1 MRRKTGRAAA
11 GAILVLAVAGCGDD
25 GSEQTGSGNPY
36 LIKDIVPGPGPS
48 APDDF
53 TLSGRFTY
61 FRAFDATH
69 GREIWRTDGTE
80 AGTMLV
86 RDIIPGPEGLNDTI
100 NLTDVNGTVFFTV
113 TDEEHGTELWK
124 TNGTAAG
131 TVLVKD
137 INPASPEVTPPFRG
151 SSYPSLLTNVDGRL
165 FFVACDEEHG
175 HELWTSD
182 GTQAGTRLV
191 KDILPG
197 PGGTTESNVCLGQ
210 TPRPSLLTPF
220 NGVLYFIHDVPQ
232 FGRELW
238 RSDGTADGTYLLK
251 DTLPGPNP
259 PSAPTMGT
267 GPAPPRTAVV
277 KGMLFFP
284 IRSDLWKTDG
294 TGEGTVP
301 VTDRFPWLLTG
312 SGEFAFFASGDG
324 LWRTDGT
331 PAGTLFLHPL
341 EFALTLRFSNRF
353 SEMRG
358 ASSGVFFDAAE
369 TGLGYEPWFSDG
381 TPEGTHLIE
390 DINPGTSSSYPQS
403 AVWYGRRVYFLAN
416 DAQNSWQ
423 LWSANDAGEDARRLT
438 EITNVVSPLERQ
450 DEAPFSVG
458 AGPNGIVFSARD
470 QEHGVELWGFNPRQ

>member
-1 MRRKTGRAAA
+1 MKAVGHAAS
-11 GAILVLAVAGCGDD
+11 AIMVLTIAGCGDE
-25 GSEQTGSGNPY
+25 GPEQTGSGNPY
-36 LIKDIVPGPGPS
+36 LIKDIVPGPGS
-48 APDDF
+48 SGPDDF
-53 TLSGRFTY
+53 TLSGRFAY
-61 FRAFDATH
+61 FTAFDTTH

-86 RDIIPGPEGLNDTI
+86 ADVVPGPQGFADVRDF
-100 NLTDVNGTVFFTV
+100 TDVNGTLFFTAS
-113 TDEEHGTELWK
+113 DPEHGNELWK
-124 TNGTAAG
+124 SDGTAAG
-131 TVLVKD
+131 TGLVKD
-137 INPASPEVTPPFRG
+137 INPVHNDVTPPFRG

-182 GTQAGTRLV
+182 GTEAGTRLV

-197 PGGTTESNVCLGQ
+197 PGGTTESNVCLAQ

-220 NGVLYFIHDVPQ
+220 NGVLYFIHDVPE

-238 RSDGTADGTYLLK
+238 RSDGTAEGTYLLK

-267 GPAPPRTAVV
+267 GPVPLRTAVV

-294 TGEGTVP
+294 TGEGTVL

-312 SGEFAFFASGDG
+312 SGEFAFFVSGDG

-331 PAGTLFLHPL
+331 TTGTVFLKPVS
-341 EFALTLRFSNRF
+341 FALTLRFDNRWSN
-353 SEMRG
+353 MQG
-358 ASSGVFFDAAE
+358 TNTGVYFDAAAPDQ
-369 TGLGYEPWFSDG
+369 GYEPWFSDG
-381 TPEGTHLIE
+381 TPEGTHVIE
-390 DINPGTSSSYPQS
+390 DIDPGSPSSYPQS
-403 AVWYGRRVYFLAN
+403 AVWFGGRVYFFAN

-423 LWSANDAGEDARRLT
+423 LWSANDTGEDARRLT
-438 EITNVVSPLERQ
+438 DITNIVSPLDPR

-458 AGPNGIVFSARD
+458 TGPNGITFSARD
-470 QEHGVELWGFNPRQ
+470 QEHGVELWGLNPRAGS

>member
-151 SSYPSLLTNVDGRL
+151 SSYPS
-165 FFVACDEEHG
+165 
-175 HELWTSD
+175 
-182 GTQAGTRLV
+182 
-191 KDILPG
+191 
-197 PGGTTESNVCLGQ
+197 
-210 TPRPSLLTPF
+210 
-220 NGVLYFIHDVPQ
+220 
-232 FGRELW
+232 
-238 RSDGTADGTYLLK
+238 
-251 DTLPGPNP
+251 
-259 PSAPTMGT
+259 
-267 GPAPPRTAVV
+267 
-277 KGMLFFP
+277 
-284 IRSDLWKTDG
+284 
-294 TGEGTVP
+294 
-301 VTDRFPWLLTG
+301 
-312 SGEFAFFASGDG
+312 
-324 LWRTDGT
+324 
-331 PAGTLFLHPL
+331 
-341 EFALTLRFSNRF
+341 
-353 SEMRG
+353 
-358 ASSGVFFDAAE
+358 
-369 TGLGYEPWFSDG
+369 
-381 TPEGTHLIE
+381 
-390 DINPGTSSSYPQS
+390 S
-403 AVWYGRRVYFLAN
+403 AV
-416 DAQNSWQ
+416 
-423 LWSANDAGEDARRLT
+423 
-438 EITNVVSPLERQ
+438 ERY
-450 DEAPFSVG
+450 S
-458 AGPNGIVFSARD
+458 
-470 QEHGVELWGFNPRQ
+470 